1 MRFDHLIELLQ
12 DCLGVTGD
20 DDDILAKGDDVGNHQ
35 SSNDDSAILP
45 VADRAGYSNAE
56 WIAEGDDL
64 ADEGGGN
71 TAPSSGD
78 G

>member
-1 MRFDHLIELLQ
+1 
-12 DCLGVTGD
+12 VTTMTSWPR
-20 DDDILAKGDDVGNHQ
+20 AMKVAETPTC
-35 SSNDDSAILP
+35 AILP